1 MKSIIV
7 TGASGNLGKS
17 VVTTLHEE
25 GYRVLATFGSNR
37 ESGVFDHLA
46 NVKTD
51 IVNVL
56 EENNVLQYLAENAD
70 FSIHAAVLLVG
81 GFAKGTIEETNVA
94 TLDKMYR
101 LNFISAFNI
110 VKPLLTQFEQQ
121 GSGQFIFIGARPP
134 LEIAESIDVFAYT
147 MSKTLLFKLADY
159 VNEYGKEKNIKAT
172 VLVPT
177 TIDTPQTR
185 QTAAPNTDFSK
196 WITPDV
202 IAQKIAHLVSDTE
215 GGTLKGKIIKLSN
228 NKM

>member
-46 NVKTD
+46 HVKTD

-56 EENNVLQYLAENAD
+56 EENNVLQYLANNAD
-70 FSIHAAVLLVG
+70 FPIHAAVLLVG
-81 GFAKGTIEETNVA
+81 GFAKGTIEETDVA

-110 VKPLLTQFEQQ
+110 VKPLLASFEQQ
-121 GSGQFIFIGARPP
+121 GGGQFIFIGARPP
-134 LEIAESIDVFAYT
+134 LEI
-147 MSKTLLFKLADY
+147 LLFKLADY